1 MVAGVCL
8 LVLSVIEK
16 EKMGQKTTIVL
27 WSKCRDEYKIKY
39 ENCKTIEKPMKIEKF
54 I

>member
-27 WSKCRDEYKIKY
+27 STFVVKVQR
-39 ENCKTIEKPMKIEKF
+39 
-54 I
+54 